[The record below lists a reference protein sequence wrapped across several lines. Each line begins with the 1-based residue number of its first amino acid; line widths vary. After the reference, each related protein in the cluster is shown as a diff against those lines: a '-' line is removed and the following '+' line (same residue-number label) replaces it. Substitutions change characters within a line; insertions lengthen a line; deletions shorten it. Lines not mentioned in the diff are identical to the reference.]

1 MRSLQTLPRLCVVTC
16 AAIMLKLSLHMSS
29 PDLINIP
36 AKQHPVINRLHDAMT
51 QAVAYAAAIE
61 DNAIDDGQ
69 PIPAELVAS
78 FQADYDKIISH
89 LIRAAT

>member
-1 MRSLQTLPRLCVVTC
+1 MRWLRMLSRSCVVTST
-16 AAIMLKLSLHMSS
+16 ASMSKPLSHMSS

-36 AKQHPVINRLHDAMT
+36 AKQHPVINRLHDTMAHAM
-51 QAVAYAAAIE
+51 AYAAAIE

-78 FQADYDKIISH
+78 FQDDCDRIIQS